1 MIDLLE
7 NIAVDCPRGVAL
19 MGLDVGT
26 KTIGVA
32 VCDPDL
38 SLATPLTTIR
48 RTKFKRDLEAL
59 KQVIVDYD
67 IGGYVIGYPVHMD
80 GTEGRKCQSVKDFS
94 LEFQK
99 QIGVDNLWIA
109 LADERLSTSAVES
122 FVDAYGGMSKRK
134 AKEQGVIDK
143 LAAQVIL
150 QGALDYLNRL

>member
-7 NIAVDCPRGVAL
+7 NIAAQCPKDVPL

-38 SLATPLTTIR
+38 FLATPVTTIKR
-48 RTKFKRDLEAL
+48 KKFKRDLEAL
-59 KQVIVDYD
+59 KQIIADYE
-67 IGGYVIGYPVHMD
+67 IGGFVIGYPVNMD
-80 GTEGRKCQSVKDFS
+80 GTEGRKCQSIKDFA
-94 LEFQK
+94 LEFEQ
-99 QIGVDNLWIA
+99 QIGVDDLWIA

-122 FVDAYGGMSKRK
+122 FVDQSVGMSKRK
-134 AKEQGVIDK
+134 AKERGVIDK

-150 QGALDYLNRL
+150 QGAIDKICKL